1 MNHITHPFAIY
12 YIYFSPEFNGLFI
25 FFDKSANFFFK
36 CLVNWKEYYKFAPDS
51 RHIGE
56 IKLMNIFNIKIK
68 IALKDHLLKR
78 MYKGNV
84 KSDVSSYLLTQSC
97 VRTINLPCS
106 HLLRDALI
114 VFRKYIVDYREDIS
128 IRYVNYTNTQFK
140 TPNLPQTQHTHI
152 FIQTSPIINFH
163 YE

>member
-1 MNHITHPFAIY
+1 MN
-12 YIYFSPEFNGLFI
+12 EG
-25 FFDKSANFFFK
+25 K
-36 CLVNWKEYYKFAPDS
+36 
-51 RHIGE
+51 
-56 IKLMNIFNIKIK
+56 
-68 IALKDHLLKR
+68 
-78 MYKGNV
+78 V
-84 KSDVSSYLLTQSC
+84 KSDVSSYLLTQGC

-128 IRYVNYTNTQFK
+128 IRYVNYTSTQFK
-140 TPNLPQTQHTHI
+140 NPNLPQTQHTHI

>member
-1 MNHITHPFAIY
+1 MVCSF
-12 YIYFSPEFNGLFI
+12 

-36 CLVNWKEYYKFAPDS
+36 CLVNWKENYKFASDS

-78 MYKGNV
+78 MNKGNV

-114 VFRKYIVDYREDIS
+114 VFRKYIVDYREDVS
-128 IRYVNYTNTQFK
+128 IRYANYTNTQYKNPKFYSDTTYSYFYK
-140 TPNLPQTQHTHI
+140 
-152 FIQTSPIINFH
+152 TSPIINFH

>member
-12 YIYFSPEFNGLFI
+12 YIYFSPEFNGLF
-25 FFDKSANFFFK
+25 NFFYKLASFSLQ
-36 CLVNWKEYYKFAPDS
+36 CLVNWKENYKFASDS

-68 IALKDHLLKR
+68 IALKEQLLKR
-78 MYKGNV
+78 KCEGNFYSV
-84 KSDVSSYLLTQSC
+84 VSSYLLTQSC

-114 VFRKYIVDYREDIS
+114 VFRKYIVDYREDVS
-128 IRYVNYTNTQFK
+128 IRYANYTNTQYK

-152 FIQTSPIINFH
+152 FIKTSPIINFH